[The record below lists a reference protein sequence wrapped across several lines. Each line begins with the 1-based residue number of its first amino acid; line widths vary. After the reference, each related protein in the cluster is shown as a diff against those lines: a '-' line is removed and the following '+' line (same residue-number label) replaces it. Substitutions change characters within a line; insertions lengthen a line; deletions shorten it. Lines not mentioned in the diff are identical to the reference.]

1 MNNVVNVLR
10 QSPIFNDLKSGRA
23 SNVPFMAN
31 NVPYKRGY
39 YLSDGIYPQWAVLI
53 KSIKNPATND
63 HKRLLYKTKHK
74 ATRKDVERAF
84 GVLKTKWKLI
94 KYPTRGMSRHRLS
107 DVMYTCIIL
116 HNMIIHDNG
125 EAISPDFFP
134 EEQHRDG
141 IPRRRKKDIEEK
153 KRGRRKEFVIR
164 NIQAITH
171 KFAHLGAKGITTII
185 GGGDLVVAV
194 KKVGVVQVTSRPVAK
209 RIWNLLYKKEGD
221 FWSEA

>member
-23 SNVPFMAN
+23 SNVSFMAN

-53 KSIKNPATND
+53 KSIKNPVTND
-63 HKRLLYKTKHK
+63 HKRLLYKTKHE
-74 ATRKDVERAF
+74 AARKDVERAF

-141 IPRRRKKDIEEK
+141 IPS
-153 KRGRRKEFVIR
+153 VIR

-194 KKVGVVQVTSRPVAK
+194 KKVRVVQVTSRPVAK